1 MNGYLLIDKTLFQ
14 IFKDL
19 QIYIFLASALCNLL

>member
-1 MNGYLLIDKTLFQ
+1 MNSSGKVLKTLLQ

-19 QIYIFLASALCNLL
+19 QAYIFLASALCNLL